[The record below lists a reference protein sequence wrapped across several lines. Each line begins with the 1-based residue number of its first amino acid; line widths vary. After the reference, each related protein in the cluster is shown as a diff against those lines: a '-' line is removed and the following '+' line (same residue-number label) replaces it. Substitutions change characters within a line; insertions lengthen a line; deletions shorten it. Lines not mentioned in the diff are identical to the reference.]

1 MPMKKEFNLD
11 YENLTLVGLGASA
24 GGFEALLKF
33 IQNIEPSD
41 VITYIITQ
49 HLDPKQPT
57 MLGSLLQK
65 YSKLPIIQ
73 VTNKMKPK
81 GNTIYFCPPSFD
93 LVIEDGHFLLM
104 TPPLKPYPKPSV
116 NRFFKS
122 LALEK
127 KEKAIGIILSGTGS
141 DGAEGIVAIKQN
153 GGIALAQNENAKY
166 FSMPKAAI
174 DTEAVDAVLPP
185 DLLAQGIIY
194 AIDDPTYFDRH
205 FDVLDNIDKVFSLL
219 NQKGEV
225 DFSDYK
231 EATIHRR
238 LERRIIETK
247 SESVDEYITLLQRS
261 PAEILNLKKELL
273 IIVTSLFRDKE
284 AFAALEEHLEKMLAD
299 KLDNHVRMWVAGCAF
314 GDEAYSIAIVITELL
329 KKMGMTKKV
338 TIFATDVSEEAID
351 EARSRNFGED
361 EVSHIDPLLISL
373 YFVEKNHRYTPTK
386 SIRDMI
392 VFSKHDVIKD
402 PPFLNLDFVSCRN
415 LLIYF
420 NPDLQQ
426 RVQSIFYYALRYQG
440 LMFLGSSET
449 IGTLTNLF
457 SIVDNKYKIYRKSND
472 TGVIDIEGLAYFQ
485 KKEFKRGTKKLRDEV
500 NSLDVNASIN
510 SAVTSFFA
518 INGVVVDSNGTILF
532 FKGENK
538 YISNPQGLV
547 TNDIYKQ
554 VSDFLRLDMRA
565 TLGEVIRNEQVVASK
580 KIRVLP
586 LGDERNYVV
595 ITVFPLG
602 HNKLSENSFFI
613 TFDDINE
620 KDNSTVASYQ
630 PQTVDGYDFNILE
643 NELSA
648 LKERL
653 QITIEELET
662 SNEELQ
668 STNEELQ
675 STNEELQS
683 TNEELETS
691 NEELQSTN
699 EELRTV
705 NDEFEHKNNELAF
718 VNEALN
724 KVVEVI
730 NTDVLILD
738 KNLDLF
744 LHTKG
749 VEKFFEIANANR
761 INLSEIIIHE
771 HFPIPNLFDDI
782 KNVVQNTNEVQYD
795 LTIDHRIYWL
805 QIKRINLSAN
815 DYGVIISFTDKTD
828 IIRNQEL
835 MFQQSKLA
843 SMGEMI
849 GNIAHQWRQPLNT
862 LALNLFGIQKK
873 FENKTIDEA
882 MFNTFVEES
891 QNNIQHMS
899 STIDDFRDFFNPNKS
914 KKLFSLYEITQK
926 TISFVKDTFDNHNI
940 IIQNDTHE
948 DAQIYGFENEFAQV
962 LLNILNNSKDALIK
976 TANPNGLI
984 KIGIQRHDNIV
995 RMIITDNGS
1004 GVPSDLIDRLFEP
1017 YFTTK
1022 DKKEGTGI
1030 GLYMS
1035 KMIIENSMNG
1045 SIQMES
1051 LDHGMQTTISLQA
1064 EPNA

>member
-1 MPMKKEFNLD
+1 MAKKTILTNE
-11 YENLTLVGLGASA
+11 YKNLTLVGLGASA

-41 VITYIITQ
+41 AITYIITQ

-57 MLGSLLQK
+57 LLGSLLQK
-65 YSKLPIIQ
+65 YSKIPIIQ
-73 VTNKMKPK
+73 ITNAMKPK
-81 GNTIYFCPPSFD
+81 GNTIYFCPPNFD
-93 LVIEDGHFLLM
+93 LVIEHGQFLLM
-104 TPPLKPYPKPSV
+104 VPPIKPYPKPSV
-116 NRFFKS
+116 NRFLKS

-174 DTEAVDAVLPP
+174 DTQAVDAVLPP
-185 DLLAQGIIY
+185 ELLAQGIIS
-194 AIDDPTYFDRH
+194 AIDDPSYFDRH

-219 NQKGEV
+219 NHKGEV

-238 LERRIIETK
+238 LERRITETK
-247 SESVDEYITLLQRS
+247 SQSVDEYITLLQRS
-261 PAEILNLKKELL
+261 PAEIMNLKKELL

-284 AFAALEEHLEKMLAD
+284 AFAALESHLEKMLTD
-299 KLDNHVRMWVAGCAF
+299 KLDNLVRMWVAGCAF
-314 GDEAYSIAIVITELL
+314 GDEAYSIAIVTSELL
-329 KKMGMTKKV
+329 KKMGITKKV

-351 EARSRNFGED
+351 EARSRSFSVE
-361 EVSHIDPLLISL
+361 EVSHVHPDLVNL
-373 YFVEKNHRYTPTK
+373 YFIEKNQRYTPIK

-402 PPFLNLDFVSCRN
+402 PPFLSLDFVSCRN

-472 TGVIDIEGLAYFQ
+472 TGVVDIEGLAYFQ
-485 KKEFKRGTKKLRDEV
+485 KKEFKRGSKKLRDEV

-518 INGVVVDSNGTILF
+518 INGVVVDSSGTILF

-547 TNDIYKQ
+547 TNDIYRQ

-565 TLGEVIRNEQVVASK
+565 TLSEVIRNEQAVVSK

-595 ITVFPLG
+595 ITAFPLG
-602 HNKLSENSFFI
+602 RNKLSENSFFI

-620 KDNSTVASYQ
+620 KDTSSQLSYQ

-705 NDEFEHKNNELAF
+705 NDEFEHKNSELAF

-749 VEKFFEIANANR
+749 VEKFFEIANASR
-761 INLSEIIIHE
+761 INLSEIIINE

-782 KNVVQNTNEVQYD
+782 KKVVQNTDEVQYD
-795 LTIDHRIYWL
+795 LTIDQRIYWL
-805 QIKRINLSAN
+805 QIKRINLSTN

-873 FENKTIDEA
+873 FENKTIDETA
-882 MFNTFVEES
+882 FHTFVEDS

-914 KKLFSLYEITQK
+914 KKLFSLYEITAR
-926 TISFVKDTFDNHNI
+926 TISFVKDTFDNQGI
-940 IIQNDTHE
+940 VIQYNDQN

-962 LLNILNNSKDALIK
+962 LLNVFNNSKDAINK
-976 TANPNGLI
+976 TLNQNGTI
-984 KIGIQRHDNIV
+984 RINVECDDDTV
-995 RMIITDNGS
+995 CMIIVDNGG
-1004 GVPSDLIDRLFEP
+1004 GVPKELIGRLFEP

-1022 DKKEGTGI
+1022 EKKEGTGI

-1045 SIQMES
+1045 SIKMES
-1051 LDHGMQTTISLQA
+1051 LNDGMKTTISLKVSPDA
-1064 EPNA
+1064 

>member
-1 MPMKKEFNLD
+1 MAKKRHPTD
-11 YENLTLVGLGASA
+11 AYKNLTIVGIGASA

-33 IQNIEPSD
+33 IQNIEPSES
-41 VITYIITQ
+41 ITYVITQ

-65 YSKLPIIQ
+65 YSKIPIIEI
-73 VTNKMKPK
+73 TDTMEPL
-81 GNTIYFCPPSFD
+81 GNIIYFCPPNFD
-93 LVIEDGHFLLM
+93 LVIENSQFSLFV
-104 TPPLKPYPKPSV
+104 PPLKPYPKPSV

-141 DGAEGIVAIKQN
+141 DGAEGIVAIKQS
-153 GGIALAQNENAKY
+153 GGIALAQNEKAKY

-174 DTEAVDAVLPP
+174 DTQAVDAVLPP
-185 DLLAQGIIY
+185 ELLAQGIIY

-238 LERRIIETK
+238 LERRITETK
-247 SESVDEYITLLQRS
+247 SESVDEYIALLQRS

-284 AFAALEEHLEKMLAD
+284 AFTAIDVHLEKLLIS
-299 KLDNHVRMWVAGCAF
+299 KLDNTVRIWVAGCAT

-329 KKMGMTKKV
+329 KKMELTKKV

-351 EARSRNFGED
+351 EARSRSFSE
-361 EVSHIDPLLISL
+361 EEISHIDPELIKL

-386 SIRDMI
+386 AIRDMI

-402 PPFLNLDFVSCRN
+402 PPFLNLDLVSCRN

-457 SIVDNKYKIYRKSND
+457 SIIDNKYKIYRKSND
-472 TGVIDIEGLAYFQ
+472 TGVVDIEALAYFQ
-485 KKEFKRGTKKLRDEV
+485 KKEFKRGSKKLRDEV
-500 NSLDVNASIN
+500 NSLDVNSSIN
-510 SAVTSFFA
+510 AAVTSFFA
-518 INGVVVDSNGTILF
+518 VNGIVVDTNGTILF

-547 TNDIYKQ
+547 TNDVYRQ
-554 VSDFLRLDMRA
+554 TSDFLRLDLRA
-565 TLGEVIRNEQVVASK
+565 TLSEAIRNEQVVASK
-580 KIRVLP
+580 KIRILP
-586 LGDERNYVV
+586 LADERNYVI

-602 HNKLSENSFFI
+602 RNKLSENSFFI

-620 KDNSTVASYQ
+620 KESSPLLTYQ

-749 VEKFFEIANANR
+749 VEKFFEINYTNR

-771 HFPIPNLFDDI
+771 HFPIPNLFENI
-782 KNVVQNTNEVQYD
+782 KSVVQNTNEVQYD
-795 LTIDHRIYWL
+795 LTIDHRIYWF
-805 QIKRINLSAN
+805 QIKRINLSN
-815 DYGVIISFTDKTD
+815 DDYGVIISFTDKTD

-873 FENKTIDEA
+873 FENHSIDENA
-882 MFNTFVEES
+882 FNTFVEES
-891 QNNIQHMS
+891 QKNIQHMS
-899 STIDDFRDFFNPNKS
+899 ATIDDFRDFFSPNKS
-914 KKLFSLYEITQK
+914 KKIFSLHDVIEK
-926 TISFVKDTFDNHNI
+926 TIFFVKDTFDHHGI
-940 IIQNDTHE
+940 TIQNDHQN
-948 DAQIYGFENEFAQV
+948 DAQIHGFENEFAQV
-962 LLNILNNSKDALIK
+962 LLNIFNNSKDALIK
-976 TANPNGLI
+976 NNTPEGSI
-984 KIGIQRHDNIV
+984 KITFEQEAEIINIL
-995 RMIITDNGS
+995 ITDNGGGAS
-1004 GVPSDLIDRLFEP
+1004 TEVIARVFEP

-1022 DKKEGTGI
+1022 EKKEGTGI

-1035 KMIIENSMNG
+1035 KMIIENSMGG
-1045 SIQMES
+1045 SIQMLPFEG
-1051 LDHGMQTTISLQA
+1051 GMMTKISLLTVPYA
-1064 EPNA
+1064 